1 MDRLTT
7 TNGNDYIQLKIDDR
21 IVRIKD
27 LDTLTL
33 AKRLKEY
40 EDLEEKGK
48 LLKLPCKVGDIVYVT
63 KKYSWHKPVEIGVF
77 PKKVTEIKMSFEE
90 GRLKCFL
97 SLEDQYFNFD
107 KIGKEVFLTKEEAE
121 KFVETQEKR
130 EPENSLVGKKY
141 LDKQRLPGTL
151 KEVVDGPNKW
161 GDYTVKDLK
170 TGKEHLCSG
179 RYIMQNEV
187 DEKSFEEWWDELDDI
202 EKEEY
207 NAYMSEGSEE
217 LSDDEEIEK

>member
-1 MDRLTT
+1 M
-7 TNGNDYIQLKIDDR
+7 NIDEMIKENTQ
-21 IVRIKD
+21 IVK
-27 LDTLTL
+27 
-33 AKRLKEY
+33 A
-40 EDLEEKGK
+40 LEELKK
-48 LLKLPCKVGDIVYVT
+48 FQQLEENHLLLKLPCKVGDTVYVT
-63 KKYSWHKPVEIGVF
+63 RNYSWHKPVEIGVF

-97 SLEDQYFNFD
+97 SLEGQYFNFD
-107 KIGKEVFLTKEEAE
+107 KIGEEVFLTKEEAE

-130 EPENSLVGKKY
+130 EPEKSLVGKRY

-151 KEVVDGPNKW
+151 KEVIDGPDSKW
-161 GDYTVKDLK
+161 GQYVVKDLK

-187 DEKSFEEWWDELDDI
+187 DEKSFEEWWDELDDL

-207 NAYMSEGSEE
+207 NAYMSENSE
-217 LSDDEEIEK
+217 DVEEERYGF